1 MGLIEE
7 KKESSGTWRL
17 CIFSLNLGV
26 IDLDIYIYTELVL
39 FNALVYGSFITAQ
52 GLDGLMHCFIV
63 FIYIVVLVAIH
74 TIWTFAEICEKLR

>member
-1 MGLIEE
+1 M
-7 KKESSGTWRL
+7 
-17 CIFSLNLGV
+17 

-74 TIWTFAEICEKLR
+74 TI